1 MNKEK
6 AKALLTQ
13 EFLYISAFSLIV
25 FCSFYDTTTFKELLN
40 LKPLHMVARV
50 YLAIAL
56 SYKCLWL
63 DKYKKQDLIK
73 MAVILFVSAIAV
85 LLSRRGALFDYV
97 LLLVGARNINPK
109 KILKAY
115 LVIAIPLIVLAF
127 LCSNFG
133 LIENFTIKR
142 RGSTSIRNSF
152 GIVYPTDFA
161 AHIFYIIL
169 SLLYIKKR
177 KMQYYDV
184 LIILLIVILLDKFCN
199 ARTSEVMILLTGI
212 LFFVLDYKEKIF
224 NNKIFPKVVKA
235 FSGVLALTS
244 IFLPLLYSTS
254 NEIIVL
260 IDEKLLNGRFFMAK
274 RVIDMYGYSLFG
286 QKIVMQGD
294 GYKTYQY
301 DANLGKTYIDSAY
314 LQIALLYGFVFLVL
328 LLIAIS
334 IYIDKS
340 YKKGDIKMILVIFL
354 ILCSCFHNQYLII
367 IAYNPFTIMM
377 GTSIFGGKNPR
388 NTKRESFKE

>member
-25 FCSFYDTTTFKELLN
+25 FCSFYDTTTLKEILN

-56 SYKCLWL
+56 LYKCLWL

-184 LIILLIVILLDKFCN
+184 LVILLIVILLDKFCN
-199 ARTSEVMILLTGI
+199 ARISEVMILLTGI

-354 ILCSCFHNQYLII
+354 ILCSCFHNQYLIV

-388 NTKRESFKE
+388 NTKRESSKE

>member
-25 FCSFYDTTTFKELLN
+25 FCSFYDTTTLKEILN

-56 SYKCLWL
+56 LYKCLWL

-184 LIILLIVILLDKFCN
+184 LVILLIVILLDKFCN
-199 ARTSEVMILLTGI
+199 ARISEVMILLTGI

-254 NEIIVL
+254 NEIMVL